1 LISLSSLQEAS
12 MVTRERQLRTLPGL
26 AAAAAL
32 LVVTAIALV
41 LVWAPLGTDLSPYLC
56 LPLAV
61 LLGLAVLVS
70 LNGFLIVQPN
80 QAKVAIF
87 FGRYLGTVR
96 TAGFHWI
103 NPLTVRRHVS
113 LRIRNLDTDVLK
125 VNDANGSPIEIS
137 AVVTWEVR
145 DSAQAV
151 FDVERY
157 EDFVDIQAETAV
169 RHVAS
174 VFPYDAYEEGQAS
187 LRGTADQ
194 VIAILHEDLQERLEV
209 AGVAVLDTRL
219 RRLAYATEIAGD
231 MLRRQQADA
240 VVAARRRIVE
250 GAVGMVD
257 QALRDLS
264 ERDIVELDEERKAAM
279 VSNLMVVLV
288 SDRGAQPVVNS
299 GSLYT

>member
-1 LISLSSLQEAS
+1 MA
-12 MVTRERQLRTLPGL
+12 THERQLPTLPGF
-26 AAAAAL
+26 AGVVGV
-32 LVVTAIALV
+32 LVV
-41 LVWAPLGTDLSPYLC
+41 
-56 LPLAV
+56 LAV
-61 LLGLAVLVS
+61 AGALFVAAFGGPAPSGWLVVAAVLVT
-70 LNGFLIVQPN
+70 LLGALAVNGFVIVQPN

-87 FGRYLGTVR
+87 LGRYAGTVR
-96 TAGFHWI
+96 TAGFHWV
-103 NPLTVRRHVS
+103 NPLTIRRHVS

-125 VNDANGSPIEIS
+125 VNDANGNPIEIS
-137 AVVTWEVR
+137 AVITWQVR

-174 VFPYDAYEEGQAS
+174 VFPYDAYEERQPS
-187 LRGTADQ
+187 LSGAADR
-194 VIAILHEDLQERLEV
+194 VIATLHDDLQERLDV
-209 AGVAVLDTRL
+209 AGVAVFDTRL
-219 RRLAYATEIAGD
+219 RRLAYAPEIAAD
-231 MLRRQQADA
+231 MLRRQQANA

-257 QALRDLS
+257 HALSSLS

>member
-1 LISLSSLQEAS
+1 MA
-12 MVTRERQLRTLPGL
+12 TTERKLPTLPGFMGV
-26 AAAAAL
+26 AGV
-32 LVVTAIALV
+32 LVV
-41 LVWAPLGTDLSPYLC
+41 
-56 LPLAV
+56 LAV
-61 LLGLAVLVS
+61 AVALFVAAFSGPAPSGWLLLAAVLVA
-70 LNGFLIVQPN
+70 LVGLVAVNGFVIVQPN

-87 FGRYLGTVR
+87 LGRYAGTVR
-96 TAGFHWI
+96 TAGFHWV
-103 NPLTVRRHVS
+103 NPLTIRRHVS

-125 VNDANGSPIEIS
+125 VNDANGNPIEIS
-137 AVVTWEVR
+137 AVITWQVR

-174 VFPYDAYEEGQAS
+174 VFPYDAYEERQAS
-187 LRGTADQ
+187 LSGAAER
-194 VIAILHEDLQERLEV
+194 VIATLHDDLQERLDV
-209 AGVAVLDTRL
+209 AGVAVFDTRL
-219 RRLAYATEIAGD
+219 RRLAYAPEIAAD
-231 MLRRQQADA
+231 MLRRQQANA

-257 QALRDLS
+257 HALSSLS

>member
-1 LISLSSLQEAS
+1 
-12 MVTRERQLRTLPGL
+12 MTTRERKIATLPGFVAL
-26 AAAAAL
+26 AGL
-32 LVVTAIALV
+32 LIVELVAVVL
-41 LVWAPLGTDLSPYLC
+41 LGAPFTGGPGPSGAVVVA
-56 LPLAV
+56 AV
-61 LLGLAVLVS
+61 LLAVAGLVGV
-70 LNGFLIVQPN
+70 NGFVIVQPN

-87 FGRYLGTVR
+87 LGSYAGTVR
-96 TAGFHWI
+96 TPGFHWV
-103 NPLTVRRHVS
+103 NPLTIRRHVS

-125 VNDANGSPIEIS
+125 VNDANGNPIEIS
-137 AVVTWEVR
+137 AVITWQVR
-145 DSAQAV
+145 DAAQAV

-174 VFPYDAYEEGQAS
+174 VFPYDAYEERQES
-187 LRGTADQ
+187 LSGAADR
-194 VIAILHEDLQERLEV
+194 VIATLHDDLQERLDV
-209 AGVAVLDTRL
+209 AGVTVLDSRL
-219 RRLAYATEIAGD
+219 RRLAFAPEIAAD
-231 MLRRQQADA
+231 MLRRQQANA

-257 QALRDLS
+257 HALASLS

>member
-1 LISLSSLQEAS
+1 MA
-12 MVTRERQLRTLPGL
+12 THERQLPTFPGFAGVAGVLVVLAVAVALVVAAFSGPGPSGWLL
-26 AAAAAL
+26 AAA
-32 LVVTAIALV
+32 V
-41 LVWAPLGTDLSPYLC
+41 LVTLLGV
-56 LPLAV
+56 LAV
-61 LLGLAVLVS
+61 
-70 LNGFLIVQPN
+70 NGFVIVQPN

-87 FGRYLGTVR
+87 LGRYAGTVR
-96 TAGFHWI
+96 TAGFHWV
-103 NPLTVRRHVS
+103 NPLTIRRHVS

-125 VNDANGSPIEIS
+125 VNDANGNPIEIS
-137 AVVTWEVR
+137 AVITWQVR

-174 VFPYDAYEEGQAS
+174 VFPYDAYEERQPS
-187 LRGTADQ
+187 LSGAAER
-194 VIAILHEDLQERLEV
+194 VIATLHDDLQERLDV
-209 AGVAVLDTRL
+209 AGVAVFDTRL
-219 RRLAYATEIAGD
+219 RRLAYAPEIAAD
-231 MLRRQQADA
+231 MLRRQQANA

-257 QALRDLS
+257 HALSSLS

>member
-1 LISLSSLQEAS
+1 MA
-12 MVTRERQLRTLPGL
+12 THERQLPTLPGF
-26 AAAAAL
+26 AGVVGV
-32 LVVTAIALV
+32 LVV
-41 LVWAPLGTDLSPYLC
+41 
-56 LPLAV
+56 LAV
-61 LLGLAVLVS
+61 AGALFVAAFGGPAPSGRLVVAAVLVT
-70 LNGFLIVQPN
+70 LLGALAVNGFVIVQPN

-87 FGRYLGTVR
+87 LGRYAGTVR
-96 TAGFHWI
+96 TAGFHWV
-103 NPLTVRRHVS
+103 NPLTIRRHVS

-125 VNDANGSPIEIS
+125 VNDANGNPIEIS
-137 AVVTWEVR
+137 AVITWQVR

-174 VFPYDAYEEGQAS
+174 VFPYDAYEERQPS
-187 LRGTADQ
+187 LSGAADR
-194 VIAILHEDLQERLEV
+194 VIATLHDDLQERLDV
-209 AGVAVLDTRL
+209 AGVAVFDTRL
-219 RRLAYATEIAGD
+219 RRLAYAPEIAAD
-231 MLRRQQADA
+231 MLRRQQANA

-257 QALRDLS
+257 HALSSLS